1 MIASIKQMTQS
12 IRFEGSDL
20 DKSLPYALQTD
31 AIATLAG
38 GIAHQFNNALVAI
51 VGSIDLLQLDLSGN
65 PEVDKYAKNMLSA
78 VKRMTRIT
86 DQLLAYARRGNYQ
99 PVLISL
105 NEIVEMIHPEIA
117 REMSVDIHL
126 EKDLAKDLPQILAD
140 PAQLQMVVSALVEN
154 AKEAMEGPGYI
165 RIATRE
171 DFLGAMPHIPGQS
184 VGRCACIQVS
194 DTGKGMSEEVK
205 GRIFEPFFTT
215 KLIGRGLSMAA
226 VYGIVKNH
234 DGSIIV
240 DSTPGMGT
248 TVRIYLPAAKAEIQ
262 Q

>member
-1 MIASIKQMTQS
+1 MIASFKQMTQS
-12 IRFEGSDL
+12 IRFEGGDL

-51 VGSIDLLQLDLSGN
+51 VGSIDLLQLDLLGN

-105 NEIVEMIHPEIA
+105 NEIVEMIYPEIA

-154 AKEAMEGPGYI
+154 AKEAMETGGSLKIGSKRSAGRVEISISDNGPGI
-165 RIATRE
+165 QPKDRE
-171 DFLGAMPHIPGQS
+171 KLF
-184 VGRCACIQVS
+184 
-194 DTGKGMSEEVK
+194 T
-205 GRIFEPFFTT
+205 PFFTT
-215 KLIGRGLSMAA
+215 KQKGTGLGLS
-226 VYGIVKNH
+226 VSKK
-234 DGSIIV
+234 IIEEHPGGTLGL
-240 DSTPGMGT
+240 DSEEGKGT
-248 TVRIYLPAAKAEIQ
+248 IAKISLPLLRAPEGA
-262 Q
+262 

>member
-1 MIASIKQMTQS
+1 MIASIKHMTQS
-12 IRFEGSDL
+12 NRFEGSDL
-20 DKSLPYALQTD
+20 DKSLPYALETD

-65 PEVDKYAKNMLSA
+65 PEVDKYAKSMLSA
-78 VKRMTRIT
+78 VKRMTHIT

-99 PVLISL
+99 PVPMSL
-105 NEIVEMIHPEIA
+105 NEIVEMIYPEIA

-165 RIATRE
+165 RILTRE
-171 DFLGAMPHIPGQS
+171 DFLGAMPRIPGQS

-194 DTGKGMSEEVK
+194 DTGKGMVEEIK

-215 KLIGRGLSMAA
+215 KIMGRGLSMAA

>member
-1 MIASIKQMTQS
+1 MLASIKQMTES
-12 IRFEGSDL
+12 MRFEGSDS
-20 DKSLPYALQTD
+20 DKRLPYAVETD

-65 PEVDKYAKNMLSA
+65 PDVDKYAKNMRSA
-78 VKRMTRIT
+78 VKRMTRLT

-99 PVLISL
+99 PVLMSL
-105 NEIVEMIHPEIA
+105 NEIVEMIYPEIA
-117 REMSVDIHL
+117 RGINVDIHL
-126 EKDLAKDLPQILAD
+126 EKDLGKDLPEILAD

-154 AKEAMEGPGYI
+154 SKEAMEGPGCI

-171 DFLGAMPHIPGQS
+171 EFVGTMPRIPGQR
-184 VGRCACIQVS
+184 VGRCACIQVA
-194 DTGKGMSEEVK
+194 DTGKGMRAEIR

-215 KLIGRGLSMAA
+215 KVMGRGLSMAA

-234 DGSIIV
+234 DGSIMV
-240 DSTPGMGT
+240 DSEPGMGT
-248 TVRIYLPAAKAEIQ
+248 TVRIYLPAAKEETQ

>member
-1 MIASIKQMTQS
+1 M
-12 IRFEGSDL
+12 RFHGSES
-20 DKSLPYALQTD
+20 DKRLPYAMETD

-65 PEVDKYAKNMLSA
+65 PDVDKYAKNMRSA

-86 DQLLAYARRGNYQ
+86 DQLLAYARRGKYQ
-99 PVLISL
+99 PMLVSL
-105 NEIVEMIHPEIA
+105 NDFVEMICPEIVLG
-117 REMSVDIHL
+117 MSADIHL
-126 EKDLAKDLPQILAD
+126 EKDLEKDLPEILAD

-154 AKEAMEGPGYI
+154 AKEAMEGPGCI
-165 RIATRE
+165 RIATRKE
-171 DFLGAMPHIPGQS
+171 IISTINHMPGQK
-184 VGRCACIQVS
+184 VGRCACIQVA
-194 DTGKGMSEEVK
+194 DTGKGMREEIK

-215 KLIGRGLSMAA
+215 KVMGRGLSMAA

-234 DGSIIV
+234 DGSIAV
-240 DSTPGMGT
+240 ESEPGIGT
-248 TVRIYLPAAKAEIQ
+248 TVRIYLPAAKEELQ